1 MPFKA
6 IGNLFSSAV
15 SAAES
20 LSPGEEIIGD
30 VLPATSGSSWLLPAI
45 VGGASYLGQSGA
57 NKTNMQIA
65 QNQMDFQ
72 REMSN
77 TAYQRAT
84 EDMKKAGL
92 NPMLAYTQGGASTPG
107 GATTQVQSKTAK
119 AVDATQAQMI
129 QNEQIAN
136 IKAQTALSNA
146 TAAKTMAETAVTTQE
161 LSNRKNQDL
170 NLLEERQR
178 IINAAKRE
186 GASAKQLEQLERNLR
201 QAYTQAEQDYF
212 LRQPLARFNEANPR
226 LAQIIQGLGQFFG
239 PTVSSA
245 TRLAK

>member
-20 LSPGEEIIGD
+20 LVPGEEIIGD
-30 VLPATSGSSWLLPAI
+30 VLPAAAGSSWLLPAI
-45 VGGASYLGQSGA
+45 MGGASYLGQTGA

-72 REMSN
+72 REMSD

-84 EDMKKAGL
+84 KDMMAAGL
-92 NPMLAYTQGGASTPG
+92 NPMLAYTKGGASTPG
-107 GATTQVQSKTAK
+107 GATTQVQSSTAK
-119 AVDATQAQMI
+119 AVDATQAQML

-136 IKAQTALSNA
+136 IKAQTTLSNA
-146 TAAKTMAETAVTTQE
+146 AAAKTMAETAVTTQE